1 MVVGNMVGHC
11 VARIGPR
18 PARVERGTCSMSV
31 ADVDDREM
39 RDELLRP
46 VIDDRAGRFIARVD
60 VVAGDRRRVAG
71 STAA

>member
-1 MVVGNMVGHC
+1 
-11 VARIGPR
+11 
-18 PARVERGTCSMSV
+18 MSV